1 MAKIR
6 AEKHLLDVTQIE
18 GLPEGFE
25 GRVDDLFA
33 SWDSAGG
40 AAAEDTIAEEDTEE
54 NSTLGEGKDG
64 VGKDGHHDDS
74 LLTEEQEERELRST
88 NE

>member
-33 SWDSAGG
+33 SWDKPDVST
-40 AAAEDTIAEEDTEE
+40 AAAEEMEEGVEGGTIAEEDTEGT
-54 NSTLGEGKDG
+54 STLGEGIE
-64 VGKDGHHDDS
+64 GKDGHGHAKDDHHDG
-74 LLTEEQEERELRST
+74 
-88 NE
+88 